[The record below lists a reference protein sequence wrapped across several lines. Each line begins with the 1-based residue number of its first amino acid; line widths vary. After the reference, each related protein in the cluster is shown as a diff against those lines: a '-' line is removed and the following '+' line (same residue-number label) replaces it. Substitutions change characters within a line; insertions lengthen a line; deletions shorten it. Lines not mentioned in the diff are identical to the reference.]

1 MFIFTITSH
10 ITIVWL
16 LSVIFLSTSP
26 HLSPLHLLF
35 SSLAPS
41 IPKPSLYYSPYLT
54 LKIDATQLRP
64 FLPSSSLLAEQF
76 LERLTSN
83 HKLLQLVQ
91 SFLLSQA
98 QYPLT
103 LISIKWEKVFSIYFN
118 FRCKCCLWPAEHSC
132 QYLPSLITIVINSFD
147 IFIYYIV
154 CRE

>member
-16 LSVIFLSTSP
+16 LSVISLSTSP

-54 LKIDATQLRP
+54 LKIDAIQLRP

-98 QYPLT
+98 QYPPIESL
-103 LISIKWEKVFSIYFN
+103 LFIFHLFQLSMQMLLVASRAF
-118 FRCKCCLWPAEHSC
+118 
-132 QYLPSLITIVINSFD
+132 LPIFAQFD
-147 IFIYYIV
+147 YN
-154 CRE
+154 RHQQL